1 MKKLILSVGIG
12 LIAGS
17 VSAQVVNSTLIHVN
31 EGAVLSLG
39 SSVVN
44 NGEISNNGK
53 VILKGDLTNN
63 AKISSKG
70 DMVFNGNSTQEINGS
85 EKLEVS
91 RISVENDINI
101 KSSVK
106 VNESINFQRGI
117 VTTEDAVLSLGENAK
132 YTGASDISHVAGSM
146 QKSGVG
152 SFDFPV
158 GDGST
163 LRSFEVKNLKG
174 NTVEAKYV
182 ARNPMDVSTE
192 LDYNMEEINQTEYW
206 VLSTANNAD
215 LDVKLSD
222 NSDVA
227 YLKGGVW
234 VKSKKGFNA
243 SNGVS
248 FTSGK
253 GKNIV
258 PEIGVWP
265 NPTYGE
271 FNLKL
276 TGMRDTDNITVEIVN
291 LDGRKVMSME
301 GTVQQLRKAYSLPK
315 GLVTTNLTIRVV
327 NGEEAMTQNLILHR

>member
-17 VSAQVVNSTLIHVN
+17 VSAQVVNSTVIHVS

-44 NGEISNNGK
+44 NGDISNNGK

-70 DMVFNGNSTQEINGS
+70 DLVLNGDSPQVIDGS
-85 EKLEVS
+85 QKLQIARLSVQNDVNLKTTVNVDENVTFEK
-91 RISVENDINI
+91 
-101 KSSVK
+101 
-106 VNESINFQRGI
+106 GI
-117 VTTEDAVLSLGENAK
+117 VSTEGAVLSLSEKAGH
-132 YTGASDISHVAGSM
+132 TGASDLSHVAGVM
-146 QKSGVG
+146 QKSGEG

-163 LRSFEVKNLKG
+163 LRNFGVKNLNG

-206 VLSTANNAD
+206 VLSTSKKSE

-222 NSDVA
+222 NSEVTH
-227 YLKGGVW
+227 LENGVW
-234 VKSKKGFNA
+234 VKSKKGLNA
-243 SNGVS
+243 NNGVS
-248 FTSGK
+248 FTSGR

-265 NPTYGE
+265 NPTQGE

-276 TGMRDTDNITVEIVN
+276 TGMRDTDKVTVEIVN

-315 GLVTTNLTIRVV
+315 GLVTTNLTIRVI

>member
-44 NGEISNNGK
+44 NGEIS
-53 VILKGDLTNN
+53 
-63 AKISSKG
+63 
-70 DMVFNGNSTQEINGS
+70 
-85 EKLEVS
+85 
-91 RISVENDINI
+91 
-101 KSSVK
+101 
-106 VNESINFQRGI
+106 
-117 VTTEDAVLSLGENAK
+117 
-132 YTGASDISHVAGSM
+132 
-146 QKSGVG
+146 
-152 SFDFPV
+152 
-158 GDGST
+158 
-163 LRSFEVKNLKG
+163 RSFEVKNLKG

-234 VKSKKGFNA
+234 V
-243 SNGVS
+243 
-248 FTSGK
+248 
-253 GKNIV
+253 
-258 PEIGVWP
+258 
-265 NPTYGE
+265 NP
-271 FNLKL
+271 K
-276 TGMRDTDNITVEIVN
+276 RI
-291 LDGRKVMSME
+291 
-301 GTVQQLRKAYSLPK
+301 QC
-315 GLVTTNLTIRVV
+315 
-327 NGEEAMTQNLILHR
+327 